1 MICVPG
7 KDIEI
12 ALTQIREMQ
21 LQIDGLVSEDR
32 DNKNVIQGLLE
43 DKKRLQR
50 SDSSSCADQTLF
62 CLFQCVH

>member
-1 MICVPG
+1 MIRVPG

-43 DKKRLQR
+43 DKKYLER
-50 SDSSSCADQTLF
+50 
-62 CLFQCVH
+62 

>member
-43 DKKRLQR
+43 DKKYLER
-50 SDSSSCADQTLF
+50 
-62 CLFQCVH
+62 